1 MTAIS
6 RRTLGVKA
14 VAVAILLGCASGSE
28 PIDPEAVQARIAD
41 SRAEFRALA
50 ESTIED
56 AGRAGQFVSLLD
68 ERDALIATHARTVKQ
83 YAETM
88 KSLNTDYDAT
98 RDDFKNVVLAYNS
111 ERRLAQGRF
120 VDVMSRMK
128 AVTTE
133 KEWKRLVK
141 FELKELH
148 PQALVYSSEGP

>member
-1 MTAIS
+1 MTAIR
-6 RRTLGVKA
+6 RRTLVVKA
-14 VAVAILLGCASGSE
+14 IAMAILLGCATGSE

-41 SRAEFRALA
+41 SKAEFRALA
-50 ESTIED
+50 ASTIED
-56 AGRAGQFVSLLD
+56 SGRGDTFVSLLD
-68 ERDALIATHARTVKQ
+68 ERDALIVKHARAVQQ

-88 KSLNTDYDAT
+88 KMLNTDYDAT
-98 RDDFKNVVLAYNS
+98 RDAFEKVILAYNS
-111 ERRLAQGRF
+111 ERRLAQGKF

>member
-1 MTAIS
+1 VTAIR
-6 RRTLGVKA
+6 RRTLAAKV
-14 VAVAILLGCASGSE
+14 VAMTMVLGCATGSE

-56 AGRAGQFVSLLD
+56 SGRAGQFVSLLD
-68 ERDALIATHARTVKQ
+68 ERDALITTHARAVQQ

-88 KSLNTDYDAT
+88 KSLNTEYDAT
-98 RDDFKNVVLAYNS
+98 RDDFEKVILAYNS
-111 ERRLAQGRF
+111 ERRLAQSKF
-120 VDVMSRMK
+120 VDIMSRMK